1 MALIDKLTG
10 KPTIQKNI
18 QENLDIQEITII
30 LNMIKES
37 SFQGKDL
44 EKIYNL
50 VVKLQNL
57 YTEIEYKNSK

>member
-57 YTEIEYKNSK
+57 YTEIEYSNSK